1 MSEVVMSVAL
11 VLVFA
16 AHIVWFKWRTTSSW
30 WFALAYVIVIDV
42 SWMSHLWHILYG
54 EDRIGTCTERHENDV
69 FGWTP
74 CFVSEWNTYVNTYE
88 ITLVVEFIVLT
99 SLAYA
104 VIPAFSTM
112 TDASTTAQIVAYAL
126 NSVNFIFAIML
137 LFASPLF
144 LDGFKDVF
152 TVTGFICSLALA
164 GVLEYVIYDQRDRRC
179 LPMQYGAYNNGAL
192 S

>member
-1 MSEVVMSVAL
+1 
-11 VLVFA
+11 
-16 AHIVWFKWRTTSSW
+16 
-30 WFALAYVIVIDV
+30 
-42 SWMSHLWHILYG
+42 
-54 EDRIGTCTERHENDV
+54 
-69 FGWTP
+69 
-74 CFVSEWNTYVNTYE
+74 VNTYE

-112 TDASTTAQIVAYAL
+112 TEASTTAQIIAYTL

-164 GVLEYVIYDQRDRRC
+164 GVLEYVTYEQRNGRR
-179 LPMQYGAYNNGAL
+179 LPL
-192 S
+192 

>member
-1 MSEVVMSVAL
+1 MSEVLVSVAL

-16 AHIVWFKWRTTSSW
+16 AHIFWFKQCTPSSW
-30 WFALAYVIVIDV
+30 WFAVAYAIVIDV

-54 EDRIGTCTERHENDV
+54 EGRIGTCTERHEKDV

-112 TDASTTAQIVAYAL
+112 TEASTTAQILAYAL

-137 LFASPLF
+137 LFASPLL

-164 GVLEYVIYDQRDRRC
+164 GVLEYVTYEQRNGRR
-179 LPMQYGAYNNGAL
+179 LPL
-192 S
+192 